1 MMFGQAFKITAAA
14 VVQIL
19 ILAGIGYFLKRK
31 NILSDNGLD
40 TLSHL
45 TIDVTLPLLIL
56 VQLIRD
62 FNFSLYPNWWKF
74 PLLSVAINA
83 LGLCVGLLFVGFILG
98 RQARLQFLSL
108 ITFQNSGFLP
118 LAMIVSL
125 LPAYQAGTMFIYLF
139 LFLIG
144 FNLII
149 WPVAAYMLCSSRG
162 AKIGFR
168 EILNPPVIASILGI
182 ALVFLGFNKF
192 IPGIVLKPLKMVG
205 DCTLPLAMFVVG
217 ADLARIKVEH
227 FNPKAIFLITL
238 AKLII
243 LPLMG
248 LALVFKLRLPELVG
262 LLIVLQLAVPPATS
276 LAVILR
282 HYKKED
288 LLVSQGIFFGHLF
301 SIITTPIFLSLYF
314 ARVVIR

>member
-1 MMFGQAFKITAAA
+1 MFGEAFKITAAA
-14 VVQIL
+14 VTQIL

-45 TIDVTLPLLIL
+45 TIDVTLPLLIF
-56 VQLIRD
+56 VQLIKD
-62 FNFSLYPNWWKF
+62 FNFSLYPDWWMF
-74 PLLSVAINA
+74 PLLSVAINV
-83 LGLCVGLLFVGFILG
+83 LGLCVGLLFVGWISG

-125 LPAYQAGTMFIYLF
+125 LPAHQAGTMFIYLF
-139 LFLIG
+139 LFLVG
-144 FNLII
+144 FNLVI
-149 WPVAAYMLCSSRG
+149 WPVVAYMLCSSRG
-162 AKIGFR
+162 AKIGLR

-182 ALVFLGFNKF
+182 VLVFLGFNRF

-238 AKLII
+238 TKLII
-243 LPLMG
+243 LPLLG

-262 LLIVLQLAVPPATS
+262 LLIILQLAVPPATS

-301 SIITTPIFLSLYF
+301 SIITIPIFLSLYF
-314 ARVVIR
+314 ARVVVR